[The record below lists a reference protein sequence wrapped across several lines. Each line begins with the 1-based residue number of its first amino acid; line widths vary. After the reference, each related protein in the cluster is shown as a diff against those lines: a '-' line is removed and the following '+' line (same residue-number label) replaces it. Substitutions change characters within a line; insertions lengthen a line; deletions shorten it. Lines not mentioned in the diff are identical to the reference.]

1 MSRWLWVTAFCFAP
15 CIAGCG
21 ASSPLQAGLANAPRL
36 GGTQL
41 ADERVSDVIS
51 NGNDSCARSAGP
63 GPLRGRVPPCPT
75 THPTR
80 WGNIPPSSATGAG
93 ESLVIPW
100 VEHFYSGWP
109 CPHGAVA
116 STTAATSLKPAPAWL
131 APPRDPA
138 ATCLLP
144 E

>member
-1 MSRWLWVTAFCFAP
+1 MSRWPWLTAFCVAP
-15 CIAGCG
+15 WIVGCG
-21 ASSPLQAGLANAPRL
+21 ASSLEPGLANAPRL

-51 NGNDSCARSAGP
+51 NGNDSCARNTGP

-80 WGNIPPSSATGAG
+80 WAVAPSSTTGMS
-93 ESLVIPW
+93 ESLVVPW

-109 CPHGAVA
+109 CPRSVV
-116 STTAATSLKPAPAWL
+116 SSNRTPAWL
-131 APPRDPA
+131 APPLDPA
-138 ATCLLP
+138 VACMIP
-144 E
+144 